1 MSAGVPAVAEAT
13 GNAYRHRAVA
23 STGWPLIRGL
33 RRLRPDPLKR
43 LHLDTTPATPGTD
56 LVPVA
61 RTSLPE
67 ADAAQRSAVGLSLR
81 AVASRAAAPIPDM
94 WSPALNAAARSRSAD
109 LPDALDRAVARTDL
123 GMSRA
128 PFWWRGVGMLQ
139 WLLTVAAAGGLLWLI
154 GGYAIRVLGL
164 PALNY
169 PKVGQV
175 PLPTLLLLGGLLL
188 GALLALLLKPIVNW
202 GAQRARRRAEQR
214 LRAAIMEVARE
225 YVVAPVREVLNAYA
239 QAREALSAVRSE

>member
-1 MSAGVPAVAEAT
+1 VWA
-13 GNAYRHRAVA
+13 
-23 STGWPLIRGL
+23 
-33 RRLRPDPLKR
+33 
-43 LHLDTTPATPGTD
+43 
-56 LVPVA
+56 
-61 RTSLPE
+61 
-67 ADAAQRSAVGLSLR
+67 
-81 AVASRAAAPIPDM
+81 
-94 WSPALNAAARSRSAD
+94 PALNAAARSRSAD
-109 LPDALDRAVARTDL
+109 LPDALDRAVARTNL

-128 PFWWRGVGMLQ
+128 PVWWRGVGMLQ
-139 WLLTVAAAGGLLWLI
+139 WLLTIAAVGGLLWLI

-169 PKVGQV
+169 PKVGAV

-202 GAQRARRRAEQR
+202 GAQRARRRAEHR
-214 LRAAIMEVARE
+214 LRAAVMEVARE